1 MNKIISRLAIL
12 VVFSSASILSAAG
25 VSWTGGVGSWS
36 DSANWNNGVPTSN
49 DYALISND
57 GVANVSGDAQSGYM
71 MVGIGTSGTVNI
83 ASGSLSVDKKIM
95 LGVTSSAI
103 MTISNGAVLN
113 NLSTAGAT
121 DSGAVLA
128 NEFGSS
134 ASVTVDGAG
143 SKWINNGYL
152 TVGYK
157 GYSTLTITNGAMVS
171 NGLCSIASNGIYSD
185 VFVSG
190 AGSLWENKSN
200 LWVGGLCASG
210 GSLTITD
217 GALVSVAGELGI
229 DSQRNGNSFVNI
241 TTGGML
247 AIKGDA
253 DDSITQFLDELVSP
267 GRGTDA
273 INYWNGADWANITDA
288 TMGVDYTL
296 EYIDSGDLA
305 GFTKL
310 TVANV
315 PEPASI
321 ALFSI
326 GLVSLLRRKK

>member
-1 MNKIISRLAIL
+1 MKKSVYQLAVL
-12 VVFSSASILSAAG
+12 VVFSLTSILSAAATNWIG
-25 VSWTGGVGSWS
+25 SVGNWS
-36 DSANWNNGVPTSN
+36 DSANWCNGVPTSSL
-49 DYALISND
+49 YTIISDN
-57 GVANVSGDAQSGYM
+57 GVVNVSGGAQSGYM
-71 MVGIGTSGTVNI
+71 IVGVGSSGTVNI
-83 ASGSLSVDKKIM
+83 TGDLSVDKRIM
-95 LGVTSSAI
+95 LGVTGNAT

-113 NLSTAGAT
+113 NLSTAGPN

-171 NGLCSIASNGIYSD
+171 NGLCSIASNGVSSA
-185 VFVSG
+185 VVVSG
-190 AGSLWENKSN
+190 AGSLWQNKSD
-200 LWVGGLCASG
+200 LWVGGTWASG

-229 DSQRNGNSFVNI
+229 DYQENGNGFVNI

-253 DDSITQFLDELVSP
+253 DDSITQFLDELVST

-273 INYWNGADWANITDA
+273 INYWNGSDWANITEA

-296 EYIDSGDLA
+296 EYIDNGELS

-326 GLVSLLRRKK
+326 GLVSLLRSRK

>member
-1 MNKIISRLAIL
+1 
-12 VVFSSASILSAAG
+12 
-25 VSWTGGVGSWS
+25 
-36 DSANWNNGVPTSN
+36 
-49 DYALISND
+49 
-57 GVANVSGDAQSGYM
+57 M
-71 MVGIGTSGTVNI
+71 MVGIGTDGTVNVTG
-83 ASGSLSVDKKIM
+83 ATLSVDKGIM
-95 LGVTSSAI
+95 FGVTKNATV
-103 MTISNGAVLN
+103 TISNGAVLN
-113 NLSTAGAT
+113 NLSTAGGNDGGT
-121 DSGAVLA
+121 ELA
-128 NEFGSS
+128 HEFGSS

-143 SKWINNGYL
+143 SKWINNGHL

-171 NGLCSIASNGIYSD
+171 NGLCSIAANGVSSA
-185 VFVSG
+185 VVVSG

-200 LWVGGLCASG
+200 LWVGGTWASG

-229 DSQRNGNSFVNI
+229 DYQENGNGFINMTS
-241 TTGGML
+241 GGML
-247 AIKGDA
+247 AIKGNA
-253 DDSITQFLDELVSP
+253 DDSITQFLNELVSP

-273 INYWNGADWANITDA
+273 INYWNGSDWADITEA

-296 EYIDSGDLA
+296 EYIDAGNLA

-326 GLVSLLRRKK
+326 GLVSFFRKRK